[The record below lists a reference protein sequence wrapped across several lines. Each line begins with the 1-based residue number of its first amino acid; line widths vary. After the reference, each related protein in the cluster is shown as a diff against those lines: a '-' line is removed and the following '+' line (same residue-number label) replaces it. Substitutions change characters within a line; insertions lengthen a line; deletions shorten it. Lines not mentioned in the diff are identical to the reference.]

1 MPRLVCDSEDGSSDE
16 LFLDAHGSGVHLDED
31 PDSFSGRGAQQS
43 QPGAT
48 THLNRNFGA
57 NDGNASLTKMP
68 YGTAGAD
75 VFDIESTF
83 SYDGAADR
91 AKSKKR
97 RQTAGEVAE
106 SPRKRFK
113 EGTRSQSTRHSGG
126 SIELTQASYNET
138 YDQDGMMNNEDPVEA
153 LEGAKSLATQTAR
166 ENVLMLP
173 SSGDLGDDGRQEMP
187 DATIRFATGE
197 QQLMVEEALK
207 NAVPGVYEQEQEMIV
222 AETDGQIEHGSRREE
237 HVSSNSSGSIP
248 WSAEP
253 IRNTQTPST
262 GSKKRTQSSQ
272 SAKSSKSAK
281 AARRTAS
288 AQVTPGH
295 STDMSSSQVSLDELS
310 MPAPEKTPAKRS
322 RAPQANVNSSVHDQE
337 STTSD
342 FNDAPEADTS
352 AAVPSEQYKAK
363 PSRSRSAAIE
373 YTPTDWS
380 VPPEKLAKKQK
391 SKRTK
396 TASAVGNVDSQSNHY
411 ADEQL
416 QIEAEIARR
425 AKEARE
431 EDSSGT
437 KDSTA
442 ANHTDEAQ
450 QDVPTNDAGPAATP
464 QQKAKGSKKIRK
476 DSGRRA
482 SQSQASPS
490 RIEESIPEQH
500 PQEDAMAAGTP
511 HQDESMN
518 ILGQAVSI
526 PVIERTSTT
535 PAPKADVASPM
546 PSTASPAPAS
556 QVSVPT
562 PTPNSMPPPASTA
575 SLRKTKNRRSHT
587 TIFEDHVGLRGQDE
601 EDDIKISEPISLK
614 QQQETRK
621 KRGRPRK
628 QPAPESE
635 PELKPIDI
643 GQKDVVMQDAPV
655 PVSGEE
661 EPPQEATKKQPKTTP
676 AKRGRGR
683 PRKSQM
689 QEVQETQEEV
699 AVDVSESQGE
709 EPSVAAVEEEEDLFA
724 SMDAAKEAEAGKDDG
739 ASIQADSTEVI
750 KKMSDVGTGKENG
763 TVAAAKPA
771 AACKEKQL
779 HSPIKKGVTIYRVGL
794 SRKQRIQPL
803 LKMTKR

>member
-1 MPRLVCDSEDGSSDE
+1 MPRLVFDSEEGSSDE
-16 LFLDAHGSGVHLDED
+16 LFLDVNGSGVHLDED
-31 PDSFSGRGAQQS
+31 LDSLLGHGAQLS
-43 QPGAT
+43 QPDAT
-48 THLNRNFGA
+48 THFNCNLDQITEAKDA
-57 NDGNASLTKMP
+57 NAPLIKMS
-68 YGTAGAD
+68 YGMAGAD
-75 VFDIESTF
+75 LFDIESTF
-83 SYDGAADR
+83 SYNGAADK

-97 RQTAGEVAE
+97 RQTAGEIAE

-113 EGTRSQSTRHSGG
+113 ESTRSQSTRHSDA
-126 SIELTQASYNET
+126 SIGHIQASYHGT
-138 YDQDGMMNNEDPVEA
+138 YNQDGMMNNEDPVEA
-153 LEGAKSLATQTAR
+153 LEGAKSLATQAAR

-173 SSGDLGDDGRQEMP
+173 SSGDMGDDGEQEMP
-187 DATIRFATGE
+187 DATIKFATGE
-197 QQLMVEEALK
+197 QQFMVEEALR
-207 NAVPGVYEQEQEMIV
+207 NAVPGVYEQEEDTIV
-222 AETDGQIEHGSRREE
+222 ASRDVDKGHGTHREE

-262 GSKKRTQSSQ
+262 GSKKRTQSSR

-281 AARRTAS
+281 ASQRTAS
-288 AQVTPGH
+288 AQVTPAHG
-295 STDMSSSQVSLDELS
+295 TDMSSSQVSLDELS
-310 MPAPEKTPAKRS
+310 IPAPEKTPAQRS
-322 RAPQANVNSSVHDQE
+322 RTRQISVESIVHYQE
-337 STTSD
+337 STTPRPS
-342 FNDAPEADTS
+342 ETTETDTS
-352 AAVPSEQYKAK
+352 AAVPLEQYKAK

-396 TASAVGNVDSQSNHY
+396 TAGAVGNADSQLNHD

-437 KDSTA
+437 KASTA
-442 ANHTDEAQ
+442 ANHTDEVL
-450 QDVPTNDAGPAATP
+450 QDVPMNDVGPAVTTQP
-464 QQKAKGSKKIRK
+464 KAKGSKKTRK

-482 SQSQASPS
+482 SQSQSSPS
-490 RIEESIPEQH
+490 RVKESIPEQYTE
-500 PQEDAMAAGTP
+500 EDAMAAGAP
-511 HQDESMN
+511 SQDKSTN
-518 ILGQAVSI
+518 VLGQEVGM
-526 PVIERTSTT
+526 PVVERPSTT
-535 PAPKADVASPM
+535 PAAKGTVTPPIL
-546 PSTASPAPAS
+546 STASPAAAS
-556 QVSVPT
+556 QASAPT
-562 PTPNSMPPPASTA
+562 PTPNSMPPPASIA
-575 SLRKTKNRRSHT
+575 SLRRTKNRRSHT

-601 EDDIKISEPISLK
+601 EDDIKMSEPTSLK

-628 QPAPESE
+628 QPAPEPE
-635 PELKPIDI
+635 PELKPIEI
-643 GQKDVVMQDAPV
+643 GRKDVVMQNAPV
-655 PVSGEE
+655 PVPDEE

-683 PRKSQM
+683 PRKSQV

-699 AVDVSESQGE
+699 TDESPDVQQEKLT
-709 EPSVAAVEEEEDLFA
+709 VAPAEEEEDLFA
-724 SMDAAKEAEAGKDDG
+724 SMDAAKEAEADRDE
-739 ASIQADSTEVI
+739 EVQ
-750 KKMSDVGTGKENG
+750 KMSDVGTGKENG
-763 TVAAAKPA
+763 TIAAARTA
-771 AACKEKQL
+771 AACKEKQP